1 MQTISRQPMHT
12 PQAGLT
18 LVEILIATVLGAVVV
33 GTAVAL
39 VPKGAQQASTQ
50 AQNAIATAQVNKLTQ
65 AIEQQFKRG
74 TFAGFAQGNASSLQ
88 VVFTTGS
95 AYTLPKHDNLYSL
108 NTLNVPGLDVP
119 VGGEVLL
126 VTSSGLAKLV
136 KVTATLGSDRFT
148 FDCPTGLP
156 SNTEV
161 KAFSAQS
168 LGLSLSGNKLS
179 RTVSGVSEALGD
191 APGASFAY
199 VYQDSAGVLTRSET
213 AAATTAARKLVG
225 FMPVAAKDG
234 IDRTGLVNLPESR
247 FTRLLGCTENA
258 ASTLNDARL
267 NVTISGLPEGSTPAV
282 SLNGPDSN
290 IDGEQPMSSQ
300 SYQGVKPGSYTMTA
314 NDVEVGEN
322 IYRAVVKGSPATLYN
337 AWGDAYLQA
346 AYSVVKGRVTFR
358 IEGLP
363 TPPPASGMVRLSG
376 PEDKALNAENG
387 APELRL
393 TPGDYA
399 ITADQIGDYVPNMS
413 TSTLHITSRTDT
425 EVVVKY
431 AIPTGTVN
439 FQITGLPTPPP
450 ENGFVRITGPE
461 NKNVSAVTGT
471 ADATFKAGSYTISA
485 DPIGLYEPVVTVDS
499 KSQSSLTVI
508 PKGSSTVRVNY
519 ALATGPLNIEVR
531 GLPAGTSAPL
541 AVSGPQKTTVNATSG
556 NITTVTLQV
565 GSYTVTAPEVTVGGT
580 KYLPSPASATVSL
593 SKGGAGHTVTYT
605 AAPTTPETTTPG
617 GTPPTTPT
625 TTTPPDPT
633 KVVFRVTMGYDDQ
646 NPTTVTLV
654 NADTGQ
660 QYQAKAQS
668 FSGFP
673 AGQGSYIGED
683 GLPHKFSWSAK
694 SPSSM
699 IAEFTV
705 DPGTYYISGFAN
717 QGNGY
722 SMQAFGFQFDHI
734 DGVSISPDKQ
744 QQAVGPTG
752 EITNQINLDEYKR
765 ILNNY
770 KSMYVRTR
778 FDIKPGVYNITSGM
792 SPQIDLGLAT
802 GAQFRNVECSALEIL
817 VYQFGCI
824 WSP

>member
-136 KVTATLGSDRFT
+136 KVTATLGSDSFT

-282 SLNGPDSN
+282 SLNGPDNS

-363 TPPPASGMVRLSG
+363 TPPPASGMLRLSG
-376 PEDKALNAENG
+376 PEDKTLNAENG
-387 APELRL
+387 VPELRL

-399 ITADQIGDYVPNMS
+399 VTADQIGDYVPDMS
-413 TSTLHITSRTDT
+413 TSTLHVTSRTDT

-450 ENGFVRITGPE
+450 ASGRIRITGPE
-461 NKNVSAVTGT
+461 TKEMPAITGT
-471 ADATFKAGSYTISA
+471 ADATLKTGAYTITADTIGSYEPAITIDEQPQA
-485 DPIGLYEPVVTVDS
+485 
-499 KSQSSLTVI
+499 
-508 PKGSSTVRVNY
+508 STVVISGGHSTVKVDYR
-519 ALATGPLNIEVR
+519 LPTGPLSIQVN
-531 GLPAGTSAPL
+531 GLPAGTAVPL
-541 AVSGPQKTTVNATSG
+541 TVSGPQTTTMGVSSNSVSTA
-556 NITTVTLQV
+556 TLQV
-565 GSYTVTAPEVTVGGT
+565 GSYTITAPEVTTGGT

-593 SKGGAGHTVTYT
+593 GKGGAGHTVTY
-605 AAPTTPETTTPG
+605 AVDPG
-617 GTPPTTPT
+617 PGSPAGGDPPPGS
-625 TTTPPDPT
+625 PDPT
-633 KVVFRVTMGYDDQ
+633 K
-646 NPTTVTLV
+646 L
-654 NADTGQ
+654 
-660 QYQAKAQS
+660 
-668 FSGFP
+668 
-673 AGQGSYIGED
+673 
-683 GLPHKFSWSAK
+683 
-694 SPSSM
+694 
-699 IAEFTV
+699 
-705 DPGTYYISGFAN
+705 
-717 QGNGY
+717 
-722 SMQAFGFQFDHI
+722 
-734 DGVSISPDKQ
+734 
-744 QQAVGPTG
+744 PTG
-752 EITNQINLDEYKR
+752 KAGIYLEQCGIAACMDVLVYKKTGTMMQYVYKFFVNPRQLYIVDANTENFYAFFGNAATIGGVCTDYGRPEEVCSEPRDVEHFVQR
-765 ILNNY
+765 IALANKY
-770 KSMYVRTR
+770 IDK
-778 FDIKPGVYNITSGM
+778 NITGW
-792 SPQIDLGLAT
+792 
-802 GAQFRNVECSALEIL
+802 
-817 VYQFGCI
+817 VYQLQPGQISNFTYAPLPNQPKCFDYSRNGIPC
-824 WSP
+824 PKNGNFY

>member
-267 NVTISGLPEGSTPAV
+267 NVTISGLPEGGTPAV

-413 TSTLHITSRTDT
+413 TSTLHVTSKTDT

-450 ENGFVRITGPE
+450 ASGYVRVSGPE
-461 NKNVSAVTGT
+461 SRTIAAQSGTTSLTLKRGNYSVT
-471 ADATFKAGSYTISA
+471 ADQ
-485 DPIGLYEPVVTVDS
+485 IGDYEPS
-499 KSQSSLTVI
+499 IS
-508 PKGSSTVRVNY
+508 SSTVTVGKNTSTTITVSY
-519 ALATGPLNIEVR
+519 AVPSGPLALTVQ
-531 GLPAGTSAPL
+531 GLPAGSSAPL
-541 AVSGPQKTTVNATSG
+541 SVSGPASQ
-556 NITTVTLQV
+556 TVTVQTGTTQTVSLPQ
-565 GSYTVTAPEVTVGGT
+565 GSYSVTAPDVTVGGT
-580 KYLPSPASATVSL
+580 KYLPSPASAVVSL
-593 SKGGAGHTVTYT
+593 GKGGAGHVVTYV

-617 GTPPTTPT
+617 GTPTPPTTPMT
-625 TTTPPDPT
+625 TNPDPT
-633 KVVFRVTMGYDDQ
+633 KALLRVVVGYDDQ
-646 NPTTVTLV
+646 NPTTITLA

-668 FSGFP
+668 FSGY
-673 AGQGSYIGED
+673 AAGSYSRTDAEGVK
-683 GLPHKFSWSAK
+683 HKSIWAAK
-694 SPSSM
+694 PPASS
-699 IAEFTV
+699 IAEFSV
-705 DPGTYYISGFAN
+705 DPGTYYIAGITN

-722 SMQAFGFQFDHI
+722 SMVSVGMMFDHTN
-734 DGVSISPDKQ
+734 GVSISETKQ
-744 QQAVGPTG
+744 QQATGPTAD
-752 EITNQINLDEYKR
+752 IVNNNNLDAYKNY
-765 ILNNY
+765 LANY
-770 KSMYVRTR
+770 KTVLLNAR
-778 FDIKPGVYNITSGM
+778 FDIKPGVYNLITGTS
-792 SPQIDLGLAT
+792 QAIDMGLAT
-802 GAQFRNVECSALEIL
+802 GGQWQNIECNTFEIL
-817 VYQFGCI
+817 VTPVGCVERNGY
-824 WSP
+824 